1 MSSSVLSGPLC
12 VARLRCEYLVNP
24 HGIDERTPRLSWT
37 LESSRRGAR
46 QIACRIRVASTP
58 EKLAAGEGDRWDS
71 GRIESNQ
78 TTHVAYAGKPLRSRD
93 FCHWCVE
100 VWDEAG
106 NVAKSQPALWTM
118 GLLEKSEWSA
128 KWIAADPAIIKRDK
142 EAIAPTLLDPGT
154 PALFRKEFDVPGPI
168 QRATVYASAR
178 GIFELRA
185 NGQRVGKDLFA
196 PEWTDYDKRLH
207 YRTYDVTALL
217 KTGSNAL
224 GATLGDGW
232 WTGYVGWQE
241 TRARYGSLENSLMV
255 QLEVELA
262 NGQRLT
268 LGTDGSWTCNTGP
281 ILFSDFMMGETYD
294 ARRERTGWD
303 LPELGSSR
311 RKEAP
316 TGKSEIRNPKSE
328 IEPSL
333 RTSAATDHAWLPARE
348 VAAPAVELVAQRSE
362 PVRVV
367 EQLAPLSVN
376 EIKPGMF
383 IYDLG
388 QNISGWVRLKVKAPA
403 GTRITIRQGER
414 LSPDGTLY
422 TENLRRAK
430 ATDVYVCKGGGEEI
444 YEPHFTFHGFQY
456 VELTGLPAVAASRQ
470 SAANSPET
478 EVGGFLPK
486 AATITGCV
494 VRSATPD
501 AGKFECSHP
510 GVNRLWLNGLWSQ
523 KDNFLTVPTDCPQR
537 DERLGWMGDAQVFL
551 RTASYNMDVAAFF
564 TKWMIDVEDAQTP
577 EGVFP
582 DTAPRLREGE
592 NFIGLGN
599 LGGSAGWADAGVI
612 IPYTIW
618 RVYGDRRILER
629 HYQAMVKWVDWIA
642 SHNPKGLRVNQL
654 ANNYG
659 DWLCIPSDTSFGT
672 HSPMKNLLATAYW
685 ADDCTKLARIAR
697 ELGHEADAL
706 RFQKMFEHIRAAF
719 QKEWVE
725 SNGRITTDTQTGYL
739 LALAFDLLPE
749 NLRAAA
755 VGHLVNDI
763 KSLDWHL
770 STGFIGI
777 SHLNPQLTLA
787 GRADVAY
794 RLLLRDDY
802 PSWLYP
808 VKHGATTIWERWN
821 GWTHEEGFFNPHM
834 NSFNH
839 YSLGSV
845 GEWLFRHVA
854 GIELDPEAP
863 GFQKF
868 VLRPFLGEGLD
879 FARGSYRTMH
889 GEIFS
894 DWKRTGDKLTWTVH
908 VPANTTAKVYVPAAP
923 GFAVTE
929 GGKLVEQVAGLRVIG
944 WEDSFLICEA
954 IAGVYSFSSNWR

>member
-1 MSSSVLSGPLC
+1 MNTSGLTDATHLSQ
-12 VARLRCEYLVNP
+12 LRCEYLVNP
-24 HGIDERTPRLSWT
+24 HGIDESSPRLSWT
-37 LESSRRGAR
+37 MEANRRGAR
-46 QIACRIRVASTP
+46 QTAYHLRVASCP
-58 EKLAAGEGDRWDS
+58 EKLAAGEADLWDS
-71 GRIESNQ
+71 GRVESNQ
-78 TTHVAYAGKPLRSRD
+78 TTHIVYAGKPLRSREA
-93 FCHWCVE
+93 CHWQVE
-100 VWDEAG
+100 AWDETG
-106 NVAKSQPALWTM
+106 HSAKSQPALWTM
-118 GLLEKSEWSA
+118 GLLVKSDWSA
-128 KWIAADPAIIKRDK
+128 RWIAADPEIIRRDK
-142 EAIAPTLLDPGT
+142 EAIAPTLTDCGT
-154 PALFRKEFDVPGPI
+154 PALFRKEFEISGPI
-168 QRATVYASAR
+168 KRATIYASAR

-185 NGQRVGKDLFA
+185 NGQRIGKDVFA
-196 PEWTDYDKRLH
+196 PEWTDYDKRIH

-217 KTGSNAL
+217 KTGRNAL

-232 WTGYVGWQE
+232 WSGYVGWQE
-241 TRARYGSLENSLMV
+241 TRARYGSLENSLMA

-262 NGQRLT
+262 DGKRITVN
-268 LGTDGSWTCNTGP
+268 TDGSWTCNTGP

-294 ARRERTGWD
+294 ARRERVGWD
-303 LPELGSSR
+303 TLNFSG
-311 RKEAP
+311 KE
-316 TGKSEIRNPKSE
+316 
-328 IEPSL
+328 
-333 RTSAATDHAWLPARE
+333 WLAARE
-348 VAAPAVELVAQRSE
+348 VAAPTVPLVAQRAE

-367 EQLAPLSVN
+367 EQFTPLSVN
-376 EIKPGMF
+376 EIQPGVF
-383 IYDLG
+383 IFDLG
-388 QNISGWVRLKVKAPA
+388 QNIAGWVRLKVKAPA

-430 ATDVYVCKGGGEEI
+430 STDVYICKGSSAET

-456 VELTGLPAVAASRQ
+456 VEITGLPYTPGKDAV
-470 SAANSPET
+470 
-478 EVGGFLPK
+478 
-486 AATITGCV
+486 TGCV

-537 DERLGWMGDAQVFL
+537 DERLGWMGDAQVFS

-577 EGVFP
+577 EGIFP
-582 DTAPRLREGE
+582 DVAPRLREGE

-599 LGGSAGWADAGVI
+599 LGGAAGWANAGVI
-612 IPYTIW
+612 IPYTMW
-618 RVYGDRRILER
+618 RIYGDRRILER
-629 HYQAMVKWVDWIA
+629 HYAAMVKWVDWIA
-642 SHNPKGLRVNQL
+642 KHNPDGLRVNQL

-697 ELGHEADAL
+697 ELGHDADAQ
-706 RFQKMFEHIRAAF
+706 RFQKMFGHVRAAF
-719 QKEWVE
+719 QKEWLE
-725 SNGRITTDTQTGYL
+725 PNGRITTDTQTGYL

-755 VGHLVNDI
+755 TNHLVEII
-763 KSLDWHL
+763 KALDWHL

-787 GRADVAY
+787 GRVDVAY

-821 GWTHEEGFFNPHM
+821 GWTHQDGFFNPHM

-854 GIELDPEAP
+854 GIELDPETP

-889 GEIFS
+889 GEIVS
-894 DWKRTGDKLTWTVH
+894 DWKRTGDKLTWNIRA
-908 VPANTTAKVYVPAAP
+908 PANTSATVYIPAAANS
-923 GFAVTE
+923 AVSESGQPIT
-929 GGKLVEQVAGLRVIG
+929 KSAGLKVIG
-944 WEDSFLICEA
+944 WRENSLMVEA
-954 IAGVYSFSSNWR
+954 AAGVYSFVSSLK

>member
-1 MSSSVLSGPLC
+1 MNASGLTETTH
-12 VARLRCEYLVNP
+12 VAHLRCEYLVNP
-24 HGIDERTPRLSWT
+24 HGIDERGPRLSWT
-37 LESSRRGAR
+37 IESSRRGAK
-46 QIACRIRVASTP
+46 QISYRLRVASCP
-58 EKLAAGEGDRWDS
+58 EKLAAGEGDLWDN

-78 TTHVAYAGKPLRSRD
+78 TKHIVYAGKPLRSRD
-93 FCHWCVE
+93 VCHWQVE
-100 VWDEAG
+100 VWDETGHA
-106 NVAKSQPALWTM
+106 AKSQPALWTM
-118 GLLEKSEWSA
+118 GLLEQADWSA
-128 KWIAADPAIIKRDK
+128 QWIAADPEIIRRDK
-142 EAIAPTLLDPGT
+142 EAITPSLTDCGTPTL
-154 PALFRKEFDVPGPI
+154 FRREFDVAAPI
-168 QRATVYASAR
+168 KRATIYASAR

-196 PEWTDYDKRLH
+196 PEWTDYDKRIH
-207 YRTYDVTALL
+207 YRACDVTALL
-217 KTGSNAL
+217 KTGRNAL

-232 WTGYVGWQE
+232 WSGYVGWQE
-241 TRARYGSLENSLMV
+241 TRARYGSLENSLMA
-255 QLEVELA
+255 QLEIELVD
-262 NGQRLT
+262 GQRIT
-268 LGTDGSWTCNTGP
+268 VNTDDSWTCNTGP

-294 ARRERTGWD
+294 ARRERIGWD
-303 LPELGSSR
+303 AANFSGKDWLG
-311 RKEAP
+311 
-316 TGKSEIRNPKSE
+316 
-328 IEPSL
+328 
-333 RTSAATDHAWLPARE
+333 ARE
-348 VAAPAVELVAQRSE
+348 VSAPTVPLVAQRSE
-362 PVRVV
+362 PVRIV
-367 EQLAPLSVN
+367 EQLTPLSVN
-376 EIKPGMF
+376 EIKPGVF
-383 IYDLG
+383 IFDLG
-388 QNISGWVRLKVKAPA
+388 QNIAGWVRLHVKAPA

-430 ATDVYVCKGGGEEI
+430 ATDVYVCKGDGEEN

-456 VELTGLPAVAASRQ
+456 VEITGLPYKPGKYAV
-470 SAANSPET
+470 
-478 EVGGFLPK
+478 
-486 AATITGCV
+486 TGCV

-523 KDNFLTVPTDCPQR
+523 KDNFLSVPTDCPQR

-577 EGVFP
+577 EGIFP

-592 NFIGLGN
+592 NFVGLGN
-599 LGGSAGWADAGVI
+599 LGGAAGWADAGVI
-612 IPYTIW
+612 IPYTMW
-618 RVYGDRRILER
+618 RIYGDRRILER
-629 HYQAMVKWVDWIA
+629 HYDAMVKWVDWIA
-642 SHNPKGLRVNQL
+642 KHNPNGLRLNQL

-697 ELGHEADAL
+697 ELGHDADAE
-706 RFQKMFEHIRAAF
+706 RFQKMFAQVRAAF
-719 QKEWVE
+719 QKEWGE
-725 SNGRITTDTQTGYL
+725 PDGRITTDTQTGYL

-749 NLRAAA
+749 NLRTAA
-755 VGHLVNDI
+755 VNHLVENI
-763 KSLDWHL
+763 KALDWHL

-794 RLLLRDDY
+794 RLLLQDDY

-821 GWTHEEGFFNPHM
+821 GWTHEDGFFNPHM

-854 GIELDPEAP
+854 GIELDPEFP

-879 FARGSYRTMH
+879 CARASYRTMH
-889 GEIFS
+889 GEIS
-894 DWKRTGDKLTWTVH
+894 SNWKRVDGKLTWNIH
-908 VPANTTAKVYVPAAP
+908 IPANTTANVFVPSAP
-923 GFAVTE
+923 DATVTE
-929 GGKLVEQVAGLRVIG
+929 GGKPVEQSAGLRVIRT
-944 WEDSFLICEA
+944 DNDFLICEA
-954 IAGVYSFSSNWR
+954 VSGVYSFCSTLK